1 MTAQAVRGTL
11 LAQSGLLTRVRIH
24 LAQRRARR
32 QLHELDD
39 RLLRD
44 IGVARAEI
52 GLRWFLK

>member
-11 LAQSGLLTRVRIH
+11 LATPGLFTRVRIH
-24 LAQRRARR
+24 LARRQARR

-44 IGVARAEI
+44 IGVTRAEI
-52 GLRWFLK
+52 ESVGS